1 MQIESLEHEIKPLV
15 SDNDGRF
22 STTSSTLGNLK
33 VAFRY
38 VLAETA
44 KDKKNFI
51 VGVITVFI
59 VVFSIS
65 LLENTIENSPVLF
78 LKLAE
83 DNIGEVD
90 LILTPNFRVNKYF
103 LNQSEIDNALQRE
116 SLVVGTTPR
125 WVLLTKIINANK
137 INRNASTILLI
148 IDSAREKEIGLGRQ
162 WSHPPLN
169 HNQTHVSRSLLR
181 QIGVR
186 PNNNEEVLLRF
197 DLISILH
204 TLAASKQ
211 TEVDFVNSILQN
223 FFEYSNGFVHRKW
236 KQRVHTQLQCFTLWL
251 QSHLR
256 NYSLSSRNSTTKYTQ
271 RFLCADLRRGSN
283 AQNALVS

>member
-148 IDSAREKEIGLGRQ
+148 IDSAREKEIDWVDNGVIRHLTIIKRTF
-162 WSHPPLN
+162 L
-169 HNQTHVSRSLLR
+169 VVFFVKLVFV
-181 QIGVR
+181 QI
-186 PNNNEEVLLRF
+186 
-197 DLISILH
+197 
-204 TLAASKQ
+204 
-211 TEVDFVNSILQN
+211 
-223 FFEYSNGFVHRKW
+223 
-236 KQRVHTQLQCFTLWL
+236 
-251 QSHLR
+251 
-256 NYSLSSRNSTTKYTQ
+256 TTKKFCFASTSFPYYILLLHQ
-271 RFLCADLRRGSN
+271 SRRK
-283 AQNALVS
+283 